1 MSIATTN
8 VRAARAP
15 LPLIAV
21 IAVLAAV
28 VLWFV
33 IPRYHYASDYSITS
47 YTDYYW
53 PRRGALIPHLLGG
66 AIALATGL
74 VQIWLGLTRRTGVPH
89 RRLGRIYA
97 SGVLLGSFG
106 GIYLALTVPQHIA
119 YSSGLLMLDVAWV
132 LTTSMAIYAIRHRM
146 IEQHRDWML
155 RSYTVTFAFVTFRL
169 VDQWLHHWIN
179 VADDP
184 VADSLDTIMAWAC
197 WSIPLL
203 IAEPLIQLRHM
214 RRQRR

>member
-1 MSIATTN
+1 MNTTASSLRN
-8 VRAARAP
+8 SAP
-15 LPLIAV
+15 IPLIAV
-21 IAVLAAV
+21 LALLAGV

-33 IPRYHYASDYSITS
+33 VPRYHYFSDFSVESYS
-47 YTDYYW
+47 DYYW

-66 AIALATGL
+66 SIALTAGL

-89 RRLGRIYA
+89 RLLGRIYGT
-97 SGVLLGSFG
+97 GVLLASAG
-106 GIYLALTVPQHIA
+106 GIYLALTIPEHIA
-119 YSSGLLMLDVAWV
+119 YSAGLVGLDAAW
-132 LTTSMAIYAIRHRM
+132 LTTTGMAIYAVRRRI

-169 VDQWLHHWIN
+169 VDQWLHGWIKVPEDN
-179 VADDP
+179 VADG
-184 VADSLDTIMAWAC
+184 LDTLMAWAC

-214 RRQRR
+214 RRRRS